1 MESAGRSKYFLPRMT
16 LTGLKTQKSDSGDK
30 ERKTF
35 AGSPGSEIFKQFVI
49 VKFKGIDN
57 INDIEQY
64 KGCSLFVSREDAV
77 ALEEDE
83 YFIAD
88 LIGME
93 VYTDEN
99 PEELFGTLKDVI
111 ETGANEVYLVES
123 KTHGEVLIPAIR
135 QCILSVDVKAQKMQV
150 HLLNGLLDQ

>member
-1 MESAGRSKYFLPRMT
+1 MSAVRM
-16 LTGLKTQKSDSGDK
+16 
-30 ERKTF
+30 
-35 AGSPGSEIFKQFVI
+35 P
-49 VKFKGIDN
+49 
-57 INDIEQY
+57 
-64 KGCSLFVSREDAV
+64 V

-111 ETGANEVYLVES
+111 ETGAE
-123 KTHGEVLIPAIR
+123 
-135 QCILSVDVKAQKMQV
+135 
-150 HLLNGLLDQ
+150 